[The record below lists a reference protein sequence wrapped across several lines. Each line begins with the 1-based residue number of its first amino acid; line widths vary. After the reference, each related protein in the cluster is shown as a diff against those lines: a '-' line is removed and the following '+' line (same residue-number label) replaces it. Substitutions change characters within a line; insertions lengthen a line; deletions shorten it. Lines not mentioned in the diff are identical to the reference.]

1 MIQQQNI
8 FATIMLYLLI
18 AFMVGVATE
27 KRSAIWW
34 PILLMK
40 NFMFFLIWLWKALV
54 EAIKD

>member
-27 KRSAIWW
+27 KRSAIW
-34 PILLMK
+34 
-40 NFMFFLIWLWKALV
+40 
-54 EAIKD
+54 

>member
-1 MIQQQNI
+1 MNTSII
-8 FATIMLYLLI
+8 FPIIITYLLI
-18 AFMVGVATE
+18 ALIVGVVTE

-40 NFMFFLIWLWKALV
+40 NFMFFLIWLGKAFI